1 MPRIGVLFVILVWL
15 LAACSS
21 VPVLFDRDLIE
32 RAILLQFQ
40 QNQEHLASQLKLS
53 QTPDWSVDRV
63 SVDFN
68 EPLTIQ
74 DLPAYHL
81 KGTYNLIVDLPTG
94 RKTRKKQPFDLYI
107 QGQKEGKTW
116 RLARYFRSKN
126 ESEPTWKTYL
136 IAPENY

>member
-1 MPRIGVLFVILVWL
+1 MGVLLVILVWL

-21 VPVLFDRDLIE
+21 VPVWFDRDLIE

-40 QNQEHLASQLKLS
+40 QNQERLAEPLKLS
-53 QTPDWSVDRV
+53 EIPDWAVDRV

-94 RKTRKKQPFDLYI
+94 RKTRKQQPFDLYI

-116 RLARYFRSKN
+116 RLARYFKGQN
-126 ESEPTWKTYL
+126 ESEASWKTYL
-136 IAPENY
+136 IPPEDY